1 MRMSKTRLDSPFAQG
16 LGFRQAQVL
25 SDDHALA
32 LAHAVGRVHFRAKVP
47 RTPVDLPCFL
57 GCAFDRRVIR
67 SNHEPQALHGRI
79 GNPAP
84 DLLPDRL
91 LGKAEGFRLFEIE
104 CSAA

>member
-1 MRMSKTRLDSPFAQG
+1 MRMSQTRLDSPFAQG
-16 LGFRQAQVL
+16 LGFRQSQLL
-25 SDDHALA
+25 SDDNAVALSR
-32 LAHAVGRVHFRAKVP
+32 AVGCVHLRVKVP
-47 RTPVDLPCFL
+47 APPVDLPCFL
-57 GCAFDRRVIR
+57 GCAFDRRVIC

-91 LGKAEGFRLFEIE
+91 LERAEVG